1 MNYDFQTLPD
11 TIRIPKSEYRPI
23 KRCPYCKSVFLTD
36 KSCESCGRSLLYHP
50 IGEPFGAKSFY
61 GMKERYIENQNALVK
76 FFPIYENKNS
86 NIAKSYVR
94 NLSKRFTD
102 LVSAFNSDNLIESHQ
117 RKLFYVESI
126 EIIDELLL
134 YGVHPELLQGLLFEN
149 DNSLLGQELLFYL
162 QGAQAKI
169 SADVT
174 WQKYFL
180 DYRFFGILRVEYI
193 LKIVIVSA
201 TVVTMAVKYK
211 EIISSQFGK

>member
-1 MNYDFQTLPD
+1 MDYDFQTLPD
-11 TIRIPKSEYRPI
+11 SIRIPKSEYKPI

-36 KSCESCGRSLLYHP
+36 KACESCGRSLRYHP

-61 GMKERYIENQNALVK
+61 GIKERYIENQNTLIK
-76 FFPIYENKNS
+76 IFPIFENKNS

-102 LVSAFNSDNLIESHQ
+102 LISAFNTDHQIETHQ
-117 RKLFYVESI
+117 RKLFYIENI

-149 DNSLLGQELLFYL
+149 DNSLLGQELLLYL
-162 QGAQAKI
+162 QEAKLKS

-180 DYRFFGILRVEYI
+180 DYRFWGILRAEYI
-193 LKIVIVSA
+193 LKVIIISA
-201 TVVTMAVKYK
+201 TVATMAVKYK